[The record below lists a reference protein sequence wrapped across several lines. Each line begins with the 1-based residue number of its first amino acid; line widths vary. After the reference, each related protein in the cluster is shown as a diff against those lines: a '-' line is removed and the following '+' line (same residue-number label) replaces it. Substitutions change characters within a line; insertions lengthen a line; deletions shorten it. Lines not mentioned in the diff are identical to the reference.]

1 MPPAEGVPSLA
12 KPARWPRP
20 AGPKSTMATM
30 RSGENSADATVANYR
45 TSLTG
50 DR

>member
-1 MPPAEGVPSLA
+1 
-12 KPARWPRP
+12 
-20 AGPKSTMATM
+20 MATM